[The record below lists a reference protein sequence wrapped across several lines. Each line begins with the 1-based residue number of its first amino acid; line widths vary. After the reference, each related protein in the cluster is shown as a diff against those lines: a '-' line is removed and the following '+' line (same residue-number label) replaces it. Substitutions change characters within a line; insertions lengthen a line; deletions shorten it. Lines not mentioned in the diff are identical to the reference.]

1 MLRYMIVRE
10 VPALSADGSKQY
22 IVKLVL
28 NREQHC
34 RRIERRL
41 RELLGEERYTVDVHE
56 GLRKA
61 LKEIEDDYENEKM
74 QFA

>member
-1 MLRYMIVRE
+1 MLKYMIVRE
-10 VPALSADGSKQY
+10 IPALSKDGSKQY
-22 IVKLVL
+22 IAKLVL

-34 RRIERRL
+34 MRIQRRMKEI
-41 RELLGEERYTVDVHE
+41 LGEKYTVDVHE

-61 LKEIEDDYENEKM
+61 LKEIEDDYESEKM